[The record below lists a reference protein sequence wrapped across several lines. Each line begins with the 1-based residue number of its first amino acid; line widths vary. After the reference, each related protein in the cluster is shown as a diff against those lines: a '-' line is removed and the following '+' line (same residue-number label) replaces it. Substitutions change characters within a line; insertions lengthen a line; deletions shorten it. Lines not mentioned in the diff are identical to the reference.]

1 MKPAQFEEKEY
12 EAALYSELQ
21 SSKHAHWVPGQVLEQ
36 YLGFDYGL
44 LLSYPYLWDLHG
56 IPSPLGGI
64 SPFYD
69 LWRVLRRPPPDRSRL
84 PSFDL
89 NCFVQAKRPWWSTYL
104 SRKLA
109 RLGLVKPYFKFLTEK
124 EQQECLGVVA
134 QHLSDRALF
143 VYAAPVFGSSK
154 DLFRHTTAGI
164 IVENSTF
171 PKASVL
177 SGHQAWYYSQPGA
190 TGVVNPEFEPVQQPP
205 LSALIDELRRA
216 RRRERITES
225 QSANLRSLADKLKA
239 TIREEPTIAETA
251 RAANLSQE
259 WNRIEAF
266 TRANDPPPA
275 VTAFLEV
282 DAFARFY
289 NLRWLVIDDSV
300 GQQ

>member
-1 MKPAQFEEKEY
+1 VKLVQFEEKEY
-12 EAALYSELQ
+12 ENALYSELRVG
-21 SSKHAHWVPGQVLEQ
+21 KNGHWAPGQVLEQ

-44 LLSYPYLWDLHG
+44 MLGNPYLWDIHG
-56 IPSPLGGI
+56 VPSPLTGI
-64 SPFYD
+64 APFFE
-69 LWRVLRRPPPDRSRL
+69 LWPILRRQPPDRSRL

-109 RLGLVKPYFKFLTEK
+109 KLGLVKPYFKFLTDK
-124 EQQECLGVVA
+124 EQQKCLELVA

-154 DLFRHTTAGI
+154 DLFRHTTAGT

-171 PKASVL
+171 PKTSIL

-205 LSALIDELRRA
+205 LSELIEELRRT
-216 RRRERITES
+216 RSRERITES

-239 TIREEPTIAETA
+239 AIREEPTIVETA
-251 RAANLSQE
+251 RAAYLSQE
-259 WNRIEAF
+259 WNRIAEF
-266 TRANDPPPA
+266 ERATNPPPA
-275 VTAFLEV
+275 VTGFLEV
-282 DAFARFY
+282 DAFTRFY
-289 NLRWLVIDDSV
+289 NLRWLVIDDTISR
-300 GQQ
+300 